1 MPNPPLHDE
10 ARSLASRAS
19 ALGRATAT
27 AHRSVLVLI
36 AACAL
41 ATLWFGGE
49 ATGPQPRTYTYAAV
63 ALGVATIAAR
73 SFSTSAAVGLR
84 ARLFWALGSLGCA
97 GAIALVSAAIGIQHG
112 DQQAGLVI
120 ALAAGIFV
128 IRPPEAIALTQ
139 SAGG

>member
-1 MPNPPLHDE
+1 MTTPPAHDDPS
-10 ARSLASRAS
+10 SLAVRAA

-49 ATGPQPRTYTYAAV
+49 ATGPQPRPYTYAAV
-63 ALGVATIAAR
+63 GLGVATIAAR

-97 GAIALVSAAIGIQHG
+97 AGVALVGAAIGIQHG

-120 ALAAGIFV
+120 SLAAGIFV
-128 IRPPEAIALTQ
+128 IRPPEAIALTRN
-139 SAGG
+139 SGS